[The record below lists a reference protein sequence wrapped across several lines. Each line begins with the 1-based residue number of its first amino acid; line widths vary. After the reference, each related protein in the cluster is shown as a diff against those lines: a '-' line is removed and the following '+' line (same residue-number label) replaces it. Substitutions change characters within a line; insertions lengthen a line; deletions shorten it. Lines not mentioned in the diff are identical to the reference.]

1 MLLSVMSLAMAAVGA
16 GPQKPHQE
24 VLFPPPMKC
33 ETGPVNR
40 TFGGTEWIVYSCSD
54 QTSMVVISV
63 RGNPASPFY
72 FFLKPTGSG
81 YIIRGEGNGDEQA
94 STAAGDAIA
103 KMTPAE
109 LGALLAATKSATR

>member
-1 MLLSVMSLAMAAVGA
+1 
-16 GPQKPHQE
+16 
-24 VLFPPPMKC
+24 
-33 ETGPVNR
+33 
-40 TFGGTEWIVYSCSD
+40 
-54 QTSMVVISV
+54 MVVISV
-63 RGNPASPFY
+63 TGNPASPFY

-94 STAAGDAIA
+94 STAAGDAIE